1 MQFIGGKKKLVFD
14 FVNPL
19 EAEDPTHEV
28 EGGGTLM
35 MGQYWKRRMET
46 VLAEYKSW
54 RIYYKSHRPQSR
66 TCHHA
71 NMPTQVLDDIDLASM
86 ISDAD
91 LFINAIMTDLG
102 KTYLFSVTTTLPCCS
117 FSHKSTEHGGGMD
130 DSDQC
135 RLHSARD

>member
-54 RIYYKSHRPQSR
+54 RIYYKSHRPP
-66 TCHHA
+66 TCPYVKK
-71 NMPTQVLDDIDLASM
+71 PTQVLDDIDLASM

-91 LFINAIMTDLG
+91 LFITTIMTDLG
-102 KTYLFSVTTTLPCCS
+102 KTRRLF
-117 FSHKSTEHGGGMD
+117 
-130 DSDQC
+130 
-135 RLHSARD
+135 

>member
-19 EAEDPTHEV
+19 EAENPTHEV

-35 MGQYWKRRMET
+35 HGKYWKRRMET

-54 RIYYKSHRPQSR
+54 RIYYKSHRPP
-66 TCHHA
+66 TCPHVKK
-71 NMPTQVLDDIDLASM
+71 PTQVLDDIDLASM

-102 KTYLFSVTTTLPCCS
+102 KTRMFLRNASS
-117 FSHKSTEHGGGMD
+117 
-130 DSDQC
+130 
-135 RLHSARD
+135 SAPTNISILIFQPQVH

>member
-19 EAEDPTHEV
+19 EAENPTHEV

-35 MGQYWKRRMET
+35 HGKYWKRRMET

-54 RIYYKSHRPQSR
+54 RIYYKSHRPPQ
-66 TCHHA
+66 CPHVKK
-71 NMPTQVLDDIDLASM
+71 PTQVLDDIDLASM

-102 KTYLFSVTTTLPCCS
+102 KNNLFYI
-117 FSHKSTEHGGGMD
+117 KM
-130 DSDQC
+130 
-135 RLHSARD
+135 RLHELTYPF